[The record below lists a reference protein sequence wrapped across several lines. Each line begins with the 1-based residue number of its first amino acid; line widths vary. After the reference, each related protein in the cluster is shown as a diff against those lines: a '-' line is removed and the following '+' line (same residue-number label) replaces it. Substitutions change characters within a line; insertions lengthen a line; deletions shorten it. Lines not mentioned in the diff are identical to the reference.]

1 MIRIAKYLADC
12 GVLSRRKSENL
23 IKSGKVTVNE
33 IIVTDLSTR
42 INPETDIVKL
52 NNENI
57 TFQKKTVIALNKP
70 EGYLCTVNDDF
81 KRKTVL
87 DLLGDNIKKIRVYP
101 VGRLDY
107 NSTGLLILTNDGDLA
122 YKITHPKFNIK
133 KQYEIK
139 TVKIFEEK
147 DVPLIKN
154 GIKIDDKIVQIE
166 NLAISYKNNE
176 QTIYITIHEG
186 RKRILRRIFNE
197 LGYDVK
203 SLKRIKIGSF
213 KLGDLRPGDIR
224 ELTEKEIL
232 QLLNNDW

>member
-232 QLLNNDW
+232 QLLNND